1 MPAEVVDPQGP
12 VDQSSAD
19 TEVLPA
25 CFAEQAG
32 VFHSEGM
39 MTNLKFKCVNAPCG
53 SGKTTAAMHEA
64 DTITG
69 LGQRVLIAQPRG
81 DA

>member
-32 VFHSEGM
+32 VFSFGRHDEQTEFQVRKRSLWVRQDHG
-39 MTNLKFKCVNAPCG
+39 
-53 SGKTTAAMHEA
+53 
-64 DTITG
+64 
-69 LGQRVLIAQPRG
+69 G

>member
-39 MTNLKFKCVNAPCG
+39 MTNLNFKCLA
-53 SGKTTAAMHEA
+53 SISSEA
-64 DTITG
+64 HS
-69 LGQRVLIAQPRG
+69 RVEEAVGMIAST
-81 DA
+81 